1 MTVGYLK
8 EILKE
13 HNDSEEVLYFDSES
27 GEDIHMHADWI
38 SFTGDK
44 EKTETTR
51 WTECYLTIA
60 NYIMNA

>member
-1 MTVGYLK
+1 MTVEYLK

-13 HNDSEEVLYFDSES
+13 HDDSEEVLYFDLES
-27 GEDIHMHADWI
+27 GEDVHMHADWI

-51 WTECYLTIA
+51 
-60 NYIMNA
+60 